1 MTRISIAL
9 AAVAILGLGACT
21 TQEGAISG
29 GVVGA
34 AVGGVATNSV
44 VGAVVGAGVGAL
56 AGAVLVDHGN
66 NGWCTYR
73 YQNGHYR
80 DRCRHRTRGRATIEL
95 LLRSH

>member
-1 MTRISIAL
+1 MKKISIAL
-9 AAVAILGLGACT
+9 AAISMLSLGACT

-56 AGAVLVDHGN
+56 AGAVLGQPRQQRLVHLSLPRQALPRSLPCMNPG
-66 NGWCTYR
+66 
-73 YQNGHYR
+73 
-80 DRCRHRTRGRATIEL
+80 GR
-95 LLRSH
+95 RSHSVAAFR

>member
-1 MTRISIAL
+1 MKKISIAL
-9 AAVAILGLGACT
+9 AAISMLSLGACT

-56 AGAVLVDHGN
+56 AGAVLVDHAN

-73 YQNGHYR
+73 YHGRLYR
-80 DRCRHRTRGRATIEL
+80 DRCRA
-95 LLRSH
+95 

>member
-1 MTRISIAL
+1 MSRL
-9 AAVAILGLGACT
+9 AIVVATVAILGLGACT

-29 GVVGA
+29 GVIGA

-56 AGAVLVDHGN
+56 AGAVLVDHAN

-73 YQNGHYR
+73 YNGKLYR
-80 DRCRHRTRGRATIEL
+80 DRCRY
-95 LLRSH
+95 